1 MAIYHG
7 IRKVTQVSRNGNI
20 DRVYLGE
27 KRIFPDI
34 SPEDQW
40 LYSSD
45 GTGVTLLLYLGTDK
59 AVSIPEKING
69 IPVTSL
75 APTACNYETCIEA
88 SLPVFVTELL

>member
-7 IRKVTQVSRNGNI
+7 TRKVTQVNRNGNI
-20 DRVYLGE
+20 DRIYLGA

-34 SPEDQW
+34 SLEDQW

-45 GTGVTLLLYLGTDK
+45 GISISLLLYLGTDK
-59 AVSIPEKING
+59 AVFIPEKING

-88 SLPVFVTELL
+88 SLPASVTELL